1 MAKGRRP
8 KPTAVKLVSSARKPS
23 KKHTDTEP
31 VPSLGIPQ
39 PPKHLDAGAKAEWK
53 RVTRDLFAAG
63 LLAYID
69 RAALAAYCQA
79 WSTWETAQLVIAQIA
94 KQEPLYKG
102 LIVTSST
109 GALKANPAVTQA
121 KDAQAAILR
130 FAIEFGMTPAA
141 RSRMHVHAPKIPNE
155 NDSDQDAPID
165 EFAKYY

>member
-8 KPTAVKLVSSARKPS
+8 KPTAVKLVSSARRPS
-23 KKHTDTEP
+23 KKQFDAEP
-31 VPSLGIPQ
+31 APSLGIPQ
-39 PPKHLDAGAKAEWK
+39 PPNHIDAGAKAEWK
-53 RVTRDLFAAG
+53 RVTHDLFEAG
-63 LLAYID
+63 LLSYID

-102 LIVTSST
+102 LMVTSST

-130 FAIEFGMTPAA
+130 VAIEFGMTPAA
-141 RSRMHVHAPKIPNE
+141 RLHMHVQALKVPNE
-155 NDSDQDAPID
+155 NDSEQDSLID
-165 EFAKYY
+165 EFAKHY